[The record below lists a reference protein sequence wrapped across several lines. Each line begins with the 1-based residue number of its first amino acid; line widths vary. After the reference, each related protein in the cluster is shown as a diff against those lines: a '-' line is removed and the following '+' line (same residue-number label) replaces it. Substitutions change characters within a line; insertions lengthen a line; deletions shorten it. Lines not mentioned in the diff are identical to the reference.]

1 MFSDANNSVSILIS
15 SDFLRMDVL
24 VDKCINFIHKN
35 ISAVVGTPG
44 NMTCIRDGL
53 IARYALLYFV
63 FCNVVFS

>member
-1 MFSDANNSVSILIS
+1 
-15 SDFLRMDVL
+15 MDVL

-53 IARYALLYFV
+53 IARYCTHFSISFFV
-63 FCNVVFS
+63 TSSFLEKAGWTVFSLRVRSHEG